1 MLSYP
6 YAIDKVFGKEQRHTQ
21 SEGIYERKN
30 NNLSERLQGTFR
42 ARTKVMRGLHSRE
55 SGQRFLDGWVI
66 DYNFFRPHL
75 ALKGKTPADAAG
87 LDVPIRTWAEVAALP
102 KKREKR
108 GRREFQEPVV
118 TQGQLDGAFKRRRN
132 A

>member
-1 MLSYP
+1 M
-6 YAIDKVFGKEQRHTQ
+6 RHTQ

-30 NNLSERLQGTFR
+30 NNLSERLQGTLKE
-42 ARTKVMRGLHSRE
+42 RTKVMRGLHSRE

-102 KKREKR
+102 
-108 GRREFQEPVV
+108 
-118 TQGQLDGAFKRRRN
+118 TKRRSADGVSFEN
-132 A
+132 PA